1 MKYEE
6 LLEHRTAVLQWLGQP
21 EAVHF
26 NKWLAQRF
34 SRVLRLLRAAS
45 EPHVMNRMSGMLDAF
60 EEVSG
65 IQEALRQYERDLA
78 AGKVKTVAHTK
89 QGG

>member
-1 MKYEE
+1 
-6 LLEHRTAVLQWLGQP
+6 
-21 EAVHF
+21 
-26 NKWLAQRF
+26 
-34 SRVLRLLRAAS
+34 
-45 EPHVMNRMSGMLDAF
+45 MNRMSGMLDAF